1 MFFMKK
7 NKIILASVAALMA
20 VSPMLP
26 LSSQAHT
33 VQAAD
38 NSVRKTVMHNSIA
51 YDKDGNST
59 GQKYITY
66 GSIYVDPTPVTIK
79 GNQYYKISGKDQ
91 YVRVTNIDGVRRRVT
106 HNAYI
111 YRTSTQRTPYGMTA
125 SSKKWKLY
133 KGEIVTTYGGYYTF
147 KNGKHYFK
155 VGGPRKQY
163 VRTANLGPVIGT
175 NTSTNNSSSSS
186 NSSNAS
192 NTTTNKPTNS
202 TTNTNAE
209 EATVT
214 VKNVYGVN
222 IYDNQGKAIQ
232 KNLKAGTKFT
242 VDRLEVTPFAD
253 SFPTAIGREGLYRI
267 KGTDTWL
274 LAVDVTA
281 DKQLVKHD
289 YNNEHYGYIQF
300 IKDTDVYNADGTMQN
315 HNGAKIVKQMGHLK
329 VDKLVY
335 IWVPSENKAE
345 LFYHLVGTK
354 FYATGNIDRI
364 DVGSDAYVKA
374 SDVKFINQGLTL
386 TPSNTEAEAEAA
398 AKK

>member
-1 MFFMKK
+1 MKK
-7 NKIILASVAALMA
+7 NKFILASVAALMA

-232 KNLKAGTKFT
+232 KNLKSGTKFT

-289 YNNEHYGYIQF
+289 YDNEHYGYIQF

-364 DVGSDAYVKA
+364 NVGSDAYVKA

-386 TPSNTEAEAEAA
+386 TPSNTAAEAEAA

>member
-1 MFFMKK
+1 MIKMKK
-7 NKIILASVAALMA
+7 NKLILASVAALMA
-20 VSPMLP
+20 VSPV
-26 LSSQAHT
+26 LSFGSQAHT

-66 GSIYVDPTPVTIK
+66 GSIYVDPTPITIK
-79 GNQYYKISGKDQ
+79 GNQYYKISGKGQ

-175 NTSTNNSSSSS
+175 NTSTSSNNSS
-186 NSSNAS
+186 
-192 NTTTNKPTNS
+192 NTPTN
-202 TTNTNAE
+202 NTQSVGKDE
-209 EATVT
+209 TTVT
-214 VKNVYGVN
+214 VTTPYTYLFTEVP
-222 IYDNQGKAIQ
+222 GKIEVQ
-232 KNLKAGTKFT
+232 RTNKRVKKGDKFV
-242 VDRLEVTPFAD
+242 VDRLEQGTRAGTGQD
-253 SFPTAIGREGLYRI
+253 GDDDNELAIYHI
-267 KGTDTWL
+267 KGTDYWIYNN
-274 LAVDVTA
+274 DVQA
-281 DKQLVKHD
+281 AKQLSVQS
-289 YNNEHYGYIQF
+289 YN
-300 IKDTDVYNADGTMQN
+300 KTDKSLITMDQPVEVYNADGTSQN
-315 HNGAKIVKQMGHLK
+315 IRIKKNDSVWR
-329 VDKLVY
+329 VDSLSY
-335 IWVPSENKAE
+335 IWVAKENKAE
-345 LFYHLVGTK
+345 LFYRLHLNGEYRSVYRLTNNGD
-354 FYATGNIDRI
+354 YVSDRVPI
-364 DVGSDAYVKA
+364 KNAYIKA
-374 SDVKFINQGLTL
+374 SEVKVDPNGLKL
-386 TPSNTEAEAEAA
+386 TPSNTAAEAEAA

>member
-1 MFFMKK
+1 MKK
-7 NKIILASVAALMA
+7 KKIILTSVATLMA
-20 VSPMLP
+20 IGTIFPFGL
-26 LSSQAHT
+26 QAHT
-33 VQAAD
+33 VQATD
-38 NSVRKTVMHNSIA
+38 GSVRKTVMHNSIA
-51 YDKDGNST
+51 YDKDGNKT
-59 GQKYITY
+59 GQKYYTY
-66 GSIYVDPTPVTIK
+66 GSISVEPTPVTIN

-91 YVRVTNIDGVRRRVT
+91 YVRVTNIDGVKRKVT

-133 KGEIVTTYGGYYTF
+133 KGETVTTYGGYYTF

-163 VRTANLGPVIGT
+163 VRTYNLGPVIRT
-175 NTSTNNSSSSS
+175 NTPTSS
-186 NSSNAS
+186 NTSSTPTTRTP
-192 NTTTNKPTNS
+192 NTTTN
-202 TTNTNAE
+202 NTNAE

-214 VKNVYGVN
+214 VKDIYGVN
-222 IYDNQGKAIQ
+222 IYNNQGRAIK
-232 KNLKAGTKFT
+232 KNLKAGTKFV

-253 SFPTAIGREGLYRI
+253 QFPPTAADAGQYRI

-274 LAVDVTA
+274 LAIDVTA
-281 DKQLVKHD
+281 NKKLVKHD
-289 YNNEHYGYIQF
+289 YNNEHYGYIKF
-300 IKDTDVYNADGTMQN
+300 INDTDVYNADGTMQN
-315 HNGAKIVKQMGHLK
+315 HNGTKIVKQGGHIK

-354 FYATGNIDRI
+354 FYATGNVDQIE
-364 DVGSDAYVKA
+364 VGNNAYVKA
-374 SDVKFINQGLTL
+374 SDVEFINQGLTL
-386 TPSNTEAEAEAA
+386 TPSNTPEEAQAA

>member
-1 MFFMKK
+1 MK
-7 NKIILASVAALMA
+7 NKIMLISVVGLMGIIPILGATTNV
-20 VSPMLP
+20 
-26 LSSQAHT
+26 HT
-33 VQAAD
+33 VQAA
-38 NSVRKTVMHNSIA
+38 NGFVRKTVMHNSIA
-51 YDKDGNST
+51 YDKDGNKT
-59 GQKYITY
+59 GQKYYTY
-66 GSIYVDPTPVTIK
+66 GSIYVDPNPVTIS
-79 GNQYYKISGKDQ
+79 GNQYYQISGKNE
-91 YVRVTNIDGVRRRVT
+91 YVRVTNIDGVKRKVT

-133 KGEIVTTYGGYYTF
+133 KGETVTTYGGYYTF

-163 VRTANLGPVIGT
+163 VRTYNLGPVIGT
-175 NTSTNNSSSSS
+175 DTSTNS
-186 NSSNAS
+186 NVS
-192 NTTTNKPTNS
+192 TTSAKDKSNS

-222 IYDNQGKAIQ
+222 IYNNQGRAI
-232 KNLKAGTKFT
+232 KNNLKAGTKFV

-253 SFPTAIGREGLYRI
+253 HFPPTAARAGQYRI

-274 LAVDVTA
+274 LAIDVTA
-281 DKQLVKHD
+281 DKKLVKHD
-289 YNNEHYGYIQF
+289 YNLEHYGYIRF

-315 HNGAKIVKQMGHLK
+315 HNGAKIVKQAGNLK

-354 FYATGNIDRI
+354 FYATGVDQIE
-364 DVGSDAYVKA
+364 VGSNAYVKA
-374 SDVKFINQGLTL
+374 SDVEFINTGLNL
-386 TPSNTEAEAEAA
+386 TPSNTPEEAQAA
-398 AKK
+398 ALKK

>member
-1 MFFMKK
+1 MKK
-7 NKIILASVAALMA
+7 KKIILTSVATLMA
-20 VSPMLP
+20 IGTIFPFGL
-26 LSSQAHT
+26 QAHT
-33 VQAAD
+33 VQATD
-38 NSVRKTVMHNSIA
+38 GSVRKTVMHNSIA
-51 YDKDGNST
+51 YDKDGNKT
-59 GQKYITY
+59 GQKYYTY
-66 GSIYVDPTPVTIK
+66 GSISVEPTPVTIN

-91 YVRVTNIDGVRRRVT
+91 YVRVTNIDGVKRKVT

-133 KGEIVTTYGGYYTF
+133 KGETVTTYGGYYTF

-163 VRTANLGPVIGT
+163 VRTYNLGPVIRT
-175 NTSTNNSSSSS
+175 NTPTSS
-186 NSSNAS
+186 NTSSTPTTRTP
-192 NTTTNKPTNS
+192 NTTTN
-202 TTNTNAE
+202 NTNAE

-214 VKNVYGVN
+214 VKDIYGVN
-222 IYDNQGKAIQ
+222 IYNNQDRAIK
-232 KNLKAGTKFT
+232 KNLKAGTKFV

-253 SFPTAIGREGLYRI
+253 QFPPTAADAGQYRI

-274 LAVDVTA
+274 LAIDVTA
-281 DKQLVKHD
+281 NKKLVKHD
-289 YNNEHYGYIQF
+289 YNNEHYGYIKF
-300 IKDTDVYNADGTMQN
+300 INDTDVYNADGTMQN
-315 HNGAKIVKQMGHLK
+315 HNGTKIVKQGGHIK

-354 FYATGNIDRI
+354 FYATGNVDQIE
-364 DVGSDAYVKA
+364 VGNNAYVKA

-386 TPSNTEAEAEAA
+386 TPSNTPEEAQAA

>member
-1 MFFMKK
+1 MKK
-7 NKIILASVAALMA
+7 NKLILASVAALMA
-20 VSPMLP
+20 VSPV
-26 LSSQAHT
+26 LSFGSQAHT

-175 NTSTNNSSSSS
+175 NTSTSSNNS
-186 NSSNAS
+186 S
-192 NTTTNKPTNS
+192 NTTTN
-202 TTNTNAE
+202 NTQPVGKDE
-209 EATVT
+209 TTVT
-214 VKNVYGVN
+214 VTTPYTYLFTEVP
-222 IYDNQGKAIQ
+222 GKIEVQ
-232 KNLKAGTKFT
+232 RTNKRVKKGDKFV
-242 VDRLEVTPFAD
+242 VDRLEQGTRAGTGQD
-253 SFPTAIGREGLYRI
+253 GDDDNELAIYHI
-267 KGTDTWL
+267 KGTDYWIYNN
-274 LAVDVTA
+274 DVQA
-281 DKQLVKHD
+281 AKQLSVQS
-289 YNNEHYGYIQF
+289 YN
-300 IKDTDVYNADGTMQN
+300 KTDKSLITMDQPVEVYNADGTSQIIRIKKN
-315 HNGAKIVKQMGHLK
+315 DLVWR
-329 VDKLVY
+329 VDSLSY
-335 IWVPSENKAE
+335 IWVAKENKAE
-345 LFYHLVGTK
+345 LFYRLHLNGEYRSVYRLTNNGD
-354 FYATGNIDRI
+354 YVSDRVPI
-364 DVGSDAYVKA
+364 KNAYIKA
-374 SDVKFINQGLTL
+374 SEVNVDPNGLKL
-386 TPSNTEAEAEAA
+386 TPSNTEAEAEDA

>member
-1 MFFMKK
+1 MKK
-7 NKIILASVAALMA
+7 KKIILTSVATLMA
-20 VSPMLP
+20 IGTIFPFGL
-26 LSSQAHT
+26 QART
-33 VQAAD
+33 VQATD
-38 NSVRKTVMHNSIA
+38 GSVRKTVMHNSIA

-133 KGEIVTTYGGYYTF
+133 KSEIVTTYGGYYTF

-175 NTSTNNSSSSS
+175 NTSINNSSSSS
-186 NSSNAS
+186 NSSSTS
-192 NTTTNKPTNS
+192 NTTINKPTNS

-214 VKNVYGVN
+214 VKDVYGVN
-222 IYDNQGKAIQ
+222 IYNNQGRAIK
-232 KNLKAGTKFT
+232 KNLKAGTRFV

-253 SFPTAIGREGLYRI
+253 QFPPTATDAGQYRI

-274 LAVDVTA
+274 LAIDVTA
-281 DKQLVKHD
+281 DKKLVKHNYD
-289 YNNEHYGYIQF
+289 FEHYGYIKF
-300 IKDTDVYNADGTMQN
+300 IKDTDVYNVDGTMQN
-315 HNGAKIVKQMGHLK
+315 HNGAKIVKQGGFLK

-354 FYATGNIDRI
+354 FYATGNIDQI
-364 DVGSDAYVKA
+364 EVGHNAYVKA
-374 SDVKFINQGLTL
+374 NDVKFIDLGLKL
-386 TPSNTEAEAEAA
+386 TPSNTPEEAQAA
-398 AKK
+398 ALKK